1 MISTAPLD
9 TEYTP
14 LDQKGTGVMRTAY
27 IFLLAFIWQLFCN
40 NCFAAGL
47 TPTLKSSDEVAVAR
61 LKLETEQAGF
71 NRQLELQKLE
81 MEKTKAWIT
90 GGSMM
95 VPLMVAA
102 FTLALGV
109 WNQNQQARLQ
119 RETQERAERAQ
130 FELKAAE
137 LVLNEKGPVGAKNKA
152 KALQALFPDKLPKD
166 FVSSFNPADF
176 EGKKPES

>member
-1 MISTAPLD
+1 
-9 TEYTP
+9 
-14 LDQKGTGVMRTAY
+14 
-27 IFLLAFIWQLFCN
+27 
-40 NCFAAGL
+40 
-47 TPTLKSSDEVAVAR
+47 
-61 LKLETEQAGF
+61 
-71 NRQLELQKLE
+71 
-81 MEKTKAWIT
+81 
-90 GGSMM
+90 M